1 MSLLKN
7 IIDNLKSELSFEILD
22 FDNSISNDLRIYF
35 EQRSAEVIYKILTQK
50 FYEIYL
56 LNNNDVI
63 FTKFLI
69 HQGLRCLIDNKQINE
84 DDLKI
89 GIFVIIN

>member
-50 FYEIYL
+50 IL
-56 LNNNDVI
+56 W
-63 FTKFLI
+63 
-69 HQGLRCLIDNKQINE
+69 
-84 DDLKI
+84 DL
-89 GIFVIIN
+89 FVK